1 MTGPVISNVVRLE
14 DRKGPADDVLIKLV
28 ASKDEAAFRALSERY
43 AGLIF
48 SIAYRMLNNKSAAED
63 MVQDVLFKLW
73 NFAGDW
79 QAEKGA
85 SVKTWVCRITGN
97 ACIDVQRRKQPVNI
111 DDVPEIS
118 DTAQNAEG
126 YLRQKETGA
135 IVGKAL
141 QDLPERQRLA
151 LVMFHYEEMSVIDIA
166 GILKVTPKAAEGLLT
181 RGRAAL
187 RGTLAEY
194 KGVL

>member
-14 DRKGPADDVLIKLV
+14 DRKSPADDVLIKLV
-28 ASKDEAAFRALSERY
+28 ATRDEAAFRALSERY

-48 SIAYRMLNNKSAAED
+48 SIAYRMLDNKSAAED

-73 NFAGDW
+73 NFAGEW

-85 SVKTWVCRITGN
+85 SVKTWICRITGN
-97 ACIDVQRRKQPVNI
+97 ACIDIQRRKRPVNI
-111 DDVPEIS
+111 DEVPEIA

-126 YLRQKETGA
+126 DMRQQETGA

-181 RGRAAL
+181 RGRATL
-187 RGTLAEY
+187 RGTLAAY

>member
-1 MTGPVISNVVRLE
+1 MHKPMTGKVVRLE
-14 DRKGPADDVLIKLV
+14 TLPGDDVLIRRV
-28 ASKDEAAFRALSERY
+28 AARDEAAFGVLSERY
-43 AGLIF
+43 AGLIY
-48 SIAYRMLNNKSAAED
+48 SIAYRMLNNRSAAED

-85 SVKTWVCRITGN
+85 SVKTWLCRITGN
-97 ACIDVQRRKQPVNI
+97 ACIDGLRKKKPVNI
-111 DDVPEIS
+111 DDVPDMA

-126 YLRQKETGA
+126 DLRERETGV
-135 IVGKAL
+135 IVGRAL
-141 QDLPERQRLA
+141 QGLPERQRLA

-166 GILKVTPKAAEGLLT
+166 GVLKITPKAAEGLLT
-181 RGRAAL
+181 RGRLSLRQSLAA
-187 RGTLAEY
+187 Y

>member
-14 DRKGPADDVLIKLV
+14 DRKGPADDALIKLV
-28 ASKDEAAFRALSERY
+28 AKKDEAAFRALSERY

-48 SIAYRMLNNKSAAED
+48 SIAYRMLNNRAAAED
-63 MVQDVLFKLW
+63 IVQDVLLKLW
-73 NFAGDW
+73 NFAGEW

-85 SVKTWVCRITGN
+85 SVKTWLCRITGN
-97 ACIDVQRRKQPVNI
+97 ACIDGLRRKKPVNI
-111 DDVPEIS
+111 DDVPEIG

-126 YLRQKETGA
+126 HMRQSETGI

-141 QDLPERQRLA
+141 QELPERQRLA
-151 LVMFHYEEMSVIDIA
+151 LVMFHYEDMSVVEIGVA
-166 GILKVTPKAAEGLLT
+166 LKVTPKAAEGLLT

-187 RGTLAEY
+187 RESLTRY
-194 KGVL
+194 KGEL

>member
-1 MTGPVISNVVRLE
+1 MSIPVTGNVVRLE
-14 DRKGPADDVLIKLV
+14 TLPRDEILIARV
-28 ASKDEAAFRALSERY
+28 AVKDEAAFRIMSERY
-43 AGLIF
+43 SGLIF
-48 SIAYRMLNNKSAAED
+48 SIAYRMLNNRAAAED

-79 QAEKGA
+79 QAQKGA
-85 SVKTWVCRITGN
+85 SVKTWLCRITGN
-97 ACIDVQRRKQPVNI
+97 ACIDGLRKKKPVNI
-111 DDVPEIS
+111 DAVPDMA

-126 YLRQKETGA
+126 NLRDRETGA
-135 IVGKAL
+135 IVGRAL

-166 GILKVTPKAAEGLLT
+166 SVLKITPKAAEGLLT
-181 RGRAAL
+181 RGRLAL
-187 RGTLAEY
+187 RQSLAAY